1 MRNTWYANSAV
12 DGRAEPAIGCETMEQ
27 RAREGTVAMG
37 HGEAITDADRPT
49 ADALR
54 APEALFDVRGRTALV
69 TGASGAFGRAIS
81 IALAALG
88 ANLLL
93 ASGSRDELD
102 AVAAEALA
110 AADERNG
117 DERVRCVYRRPD
129 SLQDTDAMVAEAQA
143 AFGGLDLL
151 VVASGMNRPCFIQ
164 DMSEQD
170 WHDVMDANVTGAWR
184 ACKSAG
190 TYWIQNNHKG
200 KVVLMSSV
208 RGRHGNISGYTA
220 YCASKGATEALT
232 RVLATEWAQYGI
244 TVNAI
249 APTVFRSKLTAWM
262 YGDDELGQ
270 ATKARSLSRI
280 PLRRLGEPED
290 LIGMAIY
297 LLSPA
302 SEFCTGQVMRVDGG
316 YTAG

>member
-1 MRNTWYANSAV
+1 M
-12 DGRAEPAIGCETMEQ
+12 P
-27 RAREGTVAMG
+27 AMG
-37 HGEAITDADRPT
+37 DGNAITEAASAAGRPEADV
-49 ADALR
+49 LR
-54 APEALFDVRGRTALV
+54 EPEALFDVRGRTALI
-69 TGASGAFGRAIS
+69 TGASGAFGRAIA
-81 IALAALG
+81 IALASRG

-102 AVAAEALA
+102 AVAEEALA
-110 AADERNG
+110 AVEDRDG
-117 DERVRCVYRRPD
+117 DERVRRLYRRPT
-129 SLQDTDAMVAEAQA
+129 SLDDTDAMVAEARE

-151 VVASGMNRPCFIQ
+151 VVASGMNRPGFIQ
-164 DMSEQD
+164 DMTEQD

-190 TYWIQNNHKG
+190 TYWIDAGRKG

-208 RGRHGNISGYTA
+208 RGRHGNVSGYTA

-232 RVLATEWAQYGI
+232 RVLATEWARYGI

-290 LIGMAIY
+290 LVGMALY